1 MMAAFMA
8 TSLSASAKSRPA
20 RTVAHRAEIPS
31 DGAAVEWCDIPENAR
46 RARAKLVY
54 YFIDPAYVPS
64 LLGRKVDLSTHQPVV
79 MARAEMRV
87 P

>member
-1 MMAAFMA
+1 M
-8 TSLSASAKSRPA
+8 
-20 RTVAHRAEIPS
+20 AHRAEIPS

-54 YFIDPAYVPS
+54 YFIDPAYVTS
-64 LLGRKVDLSTHQPVV
+64 LLGRKVDLSAHHPVV
-79 MARAEMRV
+79 MARTETRI